1 MSTECLS
8 REHSPPADHRRIGT
22 WRQSGVGHR
31 RTLKYTQSGLL
42 ALALLCLA
50 PLTAL
55 GADDAYTTG
64 YVAAVLERQF
74 NINPRSLKVKDGI
87 VTIDAGDLPRADRSK
102 IVTALSAVQG
112 VTRVELLEAGQQ
124 APTGPTVAVRAAPAS
139 AAEGPAVGFLPTGHL
154 FRALIADPRWPHF
167 SASYRAYTSTPGS
180 TNAAAVSFG
189 ETIPLYRDHIGEKG
203 EGGQWETGVQGGVF
217 SIFDLESQSLDLINT
232 DFFVAAFVG
241 YRLGDFSALGRIFH
255 QSSHLGDEF
264 LLRETRPNRVNLSY
278 EGMDAKLSYD
288 LPLGLRVYGGGGY
301 LFDVDPSSLDR
312 GLAQAGAEFKSPWAL
327 LRGRLRPVAGMDLQ
341 FREENNWHTD
351 LSLRAGL
358 QFENVSVLNRN
369 LQILV
374 EYYKGRSFEGQ
385 FFKEPVEYLGIGAH
399 FNF

>member
-1 MSTECLS
+1 MKYRHSCLF
-8 REHSPPADHRRIGT
+8 
-22 WRQSGVGHR
+22 
-31 RTLKYTQSGLL
+31 

-87 VTIDAGDLPRADRSK
+87 VTIDASDLPRADRPK
-102 IVTALSAVQG
+102 IVTTLSAVQG
-112 VTRVELLEAGQQ
+112 VTRVELLAAGQP
-124 APTGPTVAVRAAPAS
+124 APTGPAVAVPAAPAA
-139 AAEGPAVGFLPTGHL
+139 AAEPAALGFLPTGHL

-167 SASYRAYTSTPGS
+167 SASYRYYISTPGS
-180 TNAAAVSFG
+180 KNVAAVSFG
-189 ETIPLYRDHIGEKG
+189 ETLPLYRDRIGEKG
-203 EGGQWETGVQGGVF
+203 EWGQWETGVQGGVF
-217 SIFDLESQSLDLINT
+217 SIFDLDSQSFDLINT
-232 DFFVAAFVG
+232 DFFAAGFVG
-241 YRLGDFSALGRIFH
+241 YRFGDFSALGRIFH
-255 QSSHLGDEF
+255 QSSHLGDEL

-278 EGMDAKLSYD
+278 EGLDAKLSYD
-288 LPLGLRVYGGGGY
+288 LPLGLRAYAGGGY
-301 LFDVDPSSLDR
+301 LFEVDPSNLGR
-312 GLAQAGAEFKSPWAL
+312 GLAQAGAEFKSPWTL
-327 LRGRLRPVAGMDLQ
+327 WQGRLRPIAGIDLQ

-351 LSLRAGL
+351 FSLRAGL

-374 EYYKGRSFEGQ
+374 EYYNGRSFEGQ
-385 FFKEPVEYLGIGAH
+385 FFKQPVEYLGIGAQ